1 MRDKLRNSRWLKWG
15 LLFLALYT
23 FLPLFFYPQ
32 YYFAGR
38 SVSWFIRLF
47 VQSYTWMILTPFI
60 LWFGH
65 HFPVEYP
72 RRLKNLIILCLSPFF
87 FAAVHTILF
96 ILIWHVGVWGETVD
110 PRMIGF
116 YLNIFTGGTI
126 FCAGI
131 LTFQQAINYSR
142 KYREREF
149 RLQQAQLQ
157 ALKIQLNPHFLF
169 NTLNAI
175 SEFVY
180 SSPQVA
186 DKTISHLSDLLRLSF
201 KSGNTQEV
209 TLKEELDFL
218 RKYVQIQQTLLD
230 ERLKVRWDIDA
241 GTLDAFVPNMI
252 LQPLIENSIIHG
264 IARKESGG
272 VIEIGAER
280 RNGTLYLRVSDNG
293 EYFTT
298 DETALNGGIGLTNV
312 KARLR
317 HLYGPAQ
324 EFKIGKSPTGG
335 ETLVRIA
342 IPFHE
347 QAVEEKDEYSNDYN

>member
-1 MRDKLRNSRWLKWG
+1 
-15 LLFLALYT
+15 
-23 FLPLFFYPQ
+23 
-32 YYFAGR
+32 
-38 SVSWFIRLF
+38 
-47 VQSYTWMILTPFI
+47 MILTPFI
-60 LWFGH
+60 LWLGY
-65 HFPVEYP
+65 HFPIEYP

-87 FAAVHTILF
+87 FSAVHTILF
-96 ILIWHVGVWGETVD
+96 IWIWHVGVWGETVD
-110 PRMIGF
+110 MRSMGF

-126 FCAGI
+126 FCAAI
-131 LTFQQAINYSR
+131 FAFQQAINYSR

-157 ALKIQLNPHFLF
+157 ALKMQLHPHFLF

-186 DKTISHLSDLLRLSF
+186 DKTISQLSDLLRLSL

-218 RKYVQIQQTLLD
+218 RKYVQIQETLLD
-230 ERLKVRWDIDA
+230 DRLTVRWDIDA
-241 GTLDAFVPNMI
+241 RTLDAFVPNMI

-264 IARKESGG
+264 LAQKESGG
-272 VIEIGAER
+272 IIKIGAQR
-280 RNGTLYLRVSDNG
+280 RNGTLHLHVSDNG
-293 EYFTT
+293 ECFTA
-298 DETALNGGIGLTNV
+298 DPETLNRGVGLTNI

-317 HLYGPAQ
+317 HLYGPSQ
-324 EFKIGKSPTGG
+324 EFVIGKSTDG
-335 ETLVRIA
+335 ETLVRLA

-347 QAVEEKDEYSNDYN
+347 QAIEAENDYSNDHS